1 VKANQG
7 ATGVD
12 KKSIEDFEANL
23 SGNLCKLWNRMS
35 SGRAIFGAGA
45 ARRYSK
51 ASVGIRPLG
60 IPTVANHIVQEVVR
74 RSLADLGAGV
84 SSGVLTLPAQAN
96 LRLMPSRKLASVV
109 GATTGCSIST

>member
-45 ARRYSK
+45 ARRYSECK
-51 ASVGIRPLG
+51 RWHQAVGHSNGR
-60 IPTVANHIVQEVVR
+60 
-74 RSLADLGAGV
+74 
-84 SSGVLTLPAQAN
+84 
-96 LRLMPSRKLASVV
+96 
-109 GATTGCSIST
+109 